1 MSYADSLI
9 TTSLESPK
17 RRQTAP
23 SRVTRAQVTGHPPLS
38 RSAPGHPA
46 TGAGSPA
53 EYTSG
58 GRRLDRPQGA
68 VRPPAFFDLFGDLS
82 ALDPW

>member
-1 MSYADSLI
+1 MDHADSLI
-9 TTSLESPK
+9 TTALESPK

-23 SRVTRAQVTGHPPLS
+23 GWVIRAQVPGHPPLS

-53 EYTSG
+53 KYTSG
-58 GRRLDRPQGA
+58 GLG
-68 VRPPAFFDLFGDLS
+68 G
-82 ALDPW
+82 